1 MTIGYGVPDPYMN
14 GCWQGPFVSCR
25 FNRCFPTFDSWAE
38 FLLFFQV
45 SVSNH
50 KSSILRIV
58 CQKRGEIVI
67 AGGLS
72 FGSKSKVLTTQVLLN
87 LMLSAILIGVIFQAR
102 FFWRCLKNSGN
113 GGGRLKKH
121 DWWGNMSLVVVCK
134 RSFQYNFNVLFVKGQ
149 FLLKFLEIEP
159 LRGKFTLDFRQFSCV
174 CFFPQCH
181 WWPTHVECKMIY
193 QAGDSQ

>member
-1 MTIGYGVPDPYMN
+1 M
-14 GCWQGPFVSCR
+14 
-25 FNRCFPTFDSWAE
+25 
-38 FLLFFQV
+38 LFFQV

-72 FGSKSKVLTTQVLLN
+72 FGSKVLTTQVLLN

-113 GGGRLKKH
+113 GGGR
-121 DWWGNMSLVVVCK
+121 
-134 RSFQYNFNVLFVKGQ
+134 
-149 FLLKFLEIEP
+149 
-159 LRGKFTLDFRQFSCV
+159 
-174 CFFPQCH
+174 
-181 WWPTHVECKMIY
+181 
-193 QAGDSQ
+193 